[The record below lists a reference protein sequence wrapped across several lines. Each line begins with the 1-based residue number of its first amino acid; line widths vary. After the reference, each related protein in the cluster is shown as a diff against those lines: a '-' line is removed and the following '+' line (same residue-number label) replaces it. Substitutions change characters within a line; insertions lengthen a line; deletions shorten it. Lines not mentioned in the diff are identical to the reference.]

1 MAAPKKVEFKLTV
14 LPTDIWKMPNLL
26 AGAKPVQRTVY
37 FYDTPALEL
46 YERQEKFVLR
56 ARVTDGEEDSTVKLR
71 PVPLP
76 VVPPPW
82 SDDKDVEIEED
93 VVGTNGTPSAK
104 LDGTPGPGE
113 IEEVER
119 GTRKLS
125 KLFNKAQEALIA
137 PALPDGTELDD
148 LEVLGPIKALKWEL
162 EPNGFPYELAVEE
175 WTITDGPHFI
185 ELSFKVAPGDK
196 KKAQQAFDALV
207 DDHGIGRS
215 HEQVSKTQIA
225 LEHFAKKLRP

>member
-1 MAAPKKVEFKLTV
+1 MAAPSKVEFKLTV
-14 LPTDIWKMPNLL
+14 LPTDVWKLPGLL
-26 AGAKPVQRTVY
+26 AGAKPVQRKVY
-37 FYDTPALEL
+37 FYDTPELALDKNEL
-46 YERQEKFVLR
+46 VVR
-56 ARVTDGEEDSTVKLR
+56 ARVTNGDEDSTVKLR
-71 PVPLP
+71 PVPA

-82 SDDKDVEIEED
+82 SEEKDVEIELD
-93 VVGTNGTPSAK
+93 IVGTKETPSAK
-104 LDGTPGPGE
+104 LDDKPNPGE

-119 GTRKLS
+119 RTRKLS

-137 PALPDGTELDD
+137 AALPDATELDD
-148 LEVLGPIKALKWEL
+148 LKVLGPITALKWEL

-196 KKAQQAFDALV
+196 RKAQQAFDALV
-207 DDHGIGRS
+207 DGHGIGRS

-225 LEHFAKKLRP
+225 LEHFAKQLRQ